1 MSTGDLWWKSGDTLE
16 WNETGFFTFLNRA
29 GENLRYKGENLS
41 HEELRSTARKN
52 SQVKDAYFAVLGQDK
67 EQKLVALVQCCDEEF
82 EVEKFRDEMKAS
94 LPRYAV
100 PCEVKVQAE
109 PLPVTSTLKIPA
121 QSRIKEIVRDA

>member
-1 MSTGDLWWKSGDTLE
+1 MT
-16 WNETGFFTFLNRA
+16 
-29 GENLRYKGENLS
+29 
-41 HEELRSTARKN
+41 
-52 SQVKDAYFAVLGQDK
+52 Q
-67 EQKLVALVQCCDEEF
+67 LVAYVSTLPVLPAHAFHHLGESVKPLVQCCDEEF